1 MGLPLDPSKYQSEA
15 FFQPGDF
22 IGYIR
27 NLGRLGDRPA
37 PEAVILSYQRSLLE
51 YVESSRKVKPSGGY
65 FGHQVSFLEETG
77 GKVAIAGRFGV
88 GSAAAAVMIEEL
100 IAWGVKRFISIGTA
114 GSLVA
119 DLPPGSLLLCD
130 GALRD
135 EGTSY
140 HYIPAGGLARPDS
153 GLTDRLGKALSSHGL
168 DYRRGPTWTTD
179 AIYRETAGEVEL
191 FRTEGA
197 LVVEMEASA
206 LFSVATYRG
215 IELAACFSVSDT
227 LAELAWRPEFHA
239 ETTEDGLKRIFEAAL
254 EVLEE
259 SVD

>member
-1 MGLPLDPSKYQSEA
+1 MPVPLDPSKYQADA
-15 FFQPGDF
+15 FFQPQDF

-27 NLGRLGDRPA
+27 GLGRLGSRPA
-37 PEAVILSYQRSLLE
+37 PEAVILSYQGSLLRF
-51 YVESSRKVKPSGGY
+51 VESSRQVSHADGY
-65 FGHQVSFLEETG
+65 FGSQLSYLEETG
-77 GKVAIAGRFGV
+77 GRVAIAGRFGV
-88 GSAAAAVMIEEL
+88 GSAAAAVMLEEL
-100 IAWGVKRFISIGTA
+100 IAFGVKRFISIGTA

-140 HYIPAGGLARPDS
+140 HYLPEGGLARPS
-153 GLTDRLGKALSSHGL
+153 SRLTDALGQALTAQGL
-168 DYRRGPTWTTD
+168 AHRRGPTWTTD
-179 AIYRETAGEVEL
+179 AIYRETAGEVER

-197 LVVEMEASA
+197 RVVEMEASA

-215 IELAACFSVSDT
+215 VELAACFSVSDT

-239 ETTEDGLKRIFEAAL
+239 ETTEDGLKRLFEAAL
-254 EVLEE
+254 SVL
-259 SVD
+259 S

>member
-1 MGLPLDPSKYQSEA
+1 MALPLDPSKYQSEA
-15 FFQPGDF
+15 FFTPGDF

-27 NLGRLGDRPA
+27 KLDRLGTRPA

-51 YVESSRKVKPSGGY
+51 YVEASRPVKPAGGY

-88 GSAAAAVMIEEL
+88 GGPAAAVMIEEL
-100 IAWGVKRFISIGTA
+100 IGWGVRRFISIGTA

-140 HYIPAGGLARPDS
+140 HYVPAGGLARPHA
-153 GLTDRLGKALSSHGL
+153 GLTDRLGKALSDQGL
-168 DYRRGPTWTTD
+168 GYRRGPTWTTD

-191 FRTEGA
+191 FRNEGA
-197 LVVEMEASA
+197 LVVEMEAAA
-206 LFSVATYRG
+206 LFSVARYRKV
-215 IELAACFSVSDT
+215 EMAACFSVSDT
-227 LAELAWRPEFHA
+227 LAELAWRPEFHS
-239 ETTEDGLKRIFEAAL
+239 ETTVDGLNKIFEAAL
-254 EVLEE
+254 EAFAGATA
-259 SVD
+259 

>member
-51 YVESSRKVKPSGGY
+51 YVEASRKVKPAGGY
-65 FGHQVSFLEETG
+65 FGHQVSYLEETG
-77 GKVAIAGRFGV
+77 GRVAIAGRFGV

-140 HYIPAGGLARPDS
+140 HYVPEGGSALPSPGLTERLGAALSRKGLAH
-153 GLTDRLGKALSSHGL
+153 A
-168 DYRRGPTWTTD
+168 RGPAWTLD
-179 AIYRETAGEVEL
+179 AIYRETPAEVKR
-191 FRTEGA
+191 FREEGA
-197 LVVEMEASA
+197 LVAEMEAAA
-206 LFSVATYRG
+206 LFTVAAFRG
-215 IELAACFSVSDT
+215 AQIAACFSVSDT

-239 ETTEDGLKRIFEAAL
+239 ETTEGGLRLIFEAAL
-254 EVLEE
+254 EALA
-259 SVD
+259 